1 MLNRIPTQL
10 PSLGQMLADIG
21 NPSAAELA
29 RALGISDRT
38 ARGWITANSAPRP
51 ACIALFWLTKW
62 GQSAINAETVNLM
75 QMHAA
80 MASAYR
86 AEAETLRAQ
95 IAEVLA
101 CADFGS
107 ANSPVFLPGTR
118 QASNPATRS
127 GRASR

>member
-1 MLNRIPTQL
+1 MLNRIPKQL

-29 RALGISDRT
+29 RALGVSDRT
-38 ARGWITANSAPRP
+38 TRGWIAANSAPRP
-51 ACIALFWLTKW
+51 ACIAIFWLTTW
-62 GQSAINAETVNLM
+62 GRSAIDAEAVNLM

-80 MASAYR
+80 MATAYR

-95 IAEVLA
+95 MAEVLA

-118 QASNPATRS
+118 QAPNPATRS